1 MKNVDAKKVFFA
13 LVALNVLLIGATLA
27 VFTTASST
35 AQKKSQ
41 KISELKAQQ
50 QSNDQLIGY
59 YKVLQN
65 TLKTNQDLEA
75 TVQKVL
81 PTDKDQS
88 FALANIDQFS
98 KKDKIPI
105 QQISFSPGVA
115 QSAGQ
120 TLVSPSGIKGVS
132 IISVNLNCVSV
143 PYNNLLTFLK
153 DVETTQRRMQVTS
166 LNITPSGTDPSVLDH
181 VDIVLDIYLK
191 SANTGSK

>member
-65 TLKTNQDLEA
+65 TLKANQDLEA

-105 QQISFSPGVA
+105 QQI
-115 QSAGQ
+115 
-120 TLVSPSGIKGVS
+120 
-132 IISVNLNCVSV
+132 
-143 PYNNLLTFLK
+143 
-153 DVETTQRRMQVTS
+153 
-166 LNITPSGTDPSVLDH
+166 
-181 VDIVLDIYLK
+181 YLK